1 MILLVLAGQYVMLY
15 YNNYYSLFHHILLI
29 LDDNVKNL
37 TNTIIKSIRFFL
49 LVFLSIWALIVNANA
64 TIISSVRPIGFITEA
79 IASGVIDTDILL
91 PDGASPHTYSL
102 KPSDLI
108 KIKNADL
115 IIWVGEDM
123 ETFMPTVLKNIDQQ
137 KQIELMDIAK
147 IETLLRTSH
156 QEDKHHGNDM
166 HIDSDHHHGEY
177 DEHIWLSPKIAKI
190 IAKSIHAKLIDLY
203 PNKAVILDANLDE
216 FITNLSETEQNIAKK
231 LINVQNRGYF
241 VFHDAYGYFES
252 HFGLNNLGSF
262 TINPAVQPGVQTVYA
277 IQKELAEHQAVC
289 VFREPQF
296 SPAIIKKIVNGTDV
310 RIGELNPLGTGIPIT
325 KDSYSHFLFALTQE
339 LLDCLDKK

>member
-1 MILLVLAGQYVMLY
+1 M
-15 YNNYYSLFHHILLI
+15 
-29 LDDNVKNL
+29 KNL
-37 TNTIIKSIRFFL
+37 TKNIRQVLRFL
-49 LVFLSIWALIVNANA
+49 AQLTLIVIGLTNSVNA
-64 TIISSVRPIGFITEA
+64 TVISSVRPIGFITEA
-79 IASGVIDTDILL
+79 IASGVTNTDILL

-102 KPSDLI
+102 KPSDLA

-123 ETFMPTVLKNIDQQ
+123 EVFMPTVLKNVDEQ
-137 KQIELMDIAK
+137 KQIELMDVPEIK
-147 IETLLRTSH
+147 SLLRTN
-156 QEDKHHGNDM
+156 HHDEEIPHDDN
-166 HIDSDHHHGEY
+166 DHHHGEY

-190 IAKSIHAKLIDLY
+190 IAKSIHDKLIELY
-203 PNKAVILDANLDE
+203 PNKVQLLDANLNE

-231 LINVQNRGYF
+231 LISVQNRGYF

-252 HFGLNNLGSF
+252 QFGLKNLGSF

-277 IQKELAEHQAVC
+277 IQKKLAEHQAVC

-296 SPAIIKKIVNGTDV
+296 SPAVIKKLVNGTNV
-310 RIGELNPLGTGIPIT
+310 KIGELNPLGTGIIVE
-325 KDSYSHFLFALTQE
+325 KGAYSHFLLTLTQE

>member
-1 MILLVLAGQYVMLY
+1 
-15 YNNYYSLFHHILLI
+15 
-29 LDDNVKNL
+29 
-37 TNTIIKSIRFFL
+37 
-49 LVFLSIWALIVNANA
+49 
-64 TIISSVRPIGFITEA
+64 
-79 IASGVIDTDILL
+79 
-91 PDGASPHTYSL
+91 
-102 KPSDLI
+102 
-108 KIKNADL
+108 
-115 IIWVGEDM
+115 
-123 ETFMPTVLKNIDQQ
+123 MPTVLKNIDQQ
-137 KQIELMDIAK
+137 KQIELMDIAE

-252 HFGLNNLGSF
+252 HFGLKNLGSF

>member
-1 MILLVLAGQYVMLY
+1 M
-15 YNNYYSLFHHILLI
+15 
-29 LDDNVKNL
+29 KNL
-37 TNTIIKSIRFFL
+37 TKNIRQVLRFL
-49 LVFLSIWALIVNANA
+49 AQFTLIVIGLTNSVNA
-64 TIISSVRPIGFITEA
+64 TVISSVRPIGFITEA
-79 IASGVIDTDILL
+79 IASGVTNTDILL

-102 KPSDLI
+102 KPSDLA

-123 ETFMPTVLKNIDQQ
+123 EVFMPTVLKNVDEQ
-137 KQIELMDIAK
+137 KQIELMDVPEIK
-147 IETLLRTSH
+147 SLLRTN
-156 QEDKHHGNDM
+156 HHDEEIPHDDN
-166 HIDSDHHHGEY
+166 DHHHGEY

-190 IAKSIHAKLIDLY
+190 IAKSIHDKLIELY
-203 PNKAVILDANLDE
+203 PNKVQLLDANLNE

-231 LINVQNRGYF
+231 LISVQNRGYF

-252 HFGLNNLGSF
+252 QFGLKNLGSF

-277 IQKELAEHQAVC
+277 IQKKLAEHQAVC

-296 SPAIIKKIVNGTDV
+296 SPAVIKKLVNGTNV
-310 RIGELNPLGTGIPIT
+310 KIGELNPLGTGIIVE
-325 KDSYSHFLFALTQE
+325 KGAYSHFLLTLTQE

>member
-1 MILLVLAGQYVMLY
+1 M
-15 YNNYYSLFHHILLI
+15 
-29 LDDNVKNL
+29 KNL
-37 TNTIIKSIRFFL
+37 TKNTRQVLRFL
-49 LVFLSIWALIVNANA
+49 AQLTLIVIGLTNNVNA
-64 TIISSVRPIGFITEA
+64 TVISSVRPIGFITEA
-79 IASGVIDTDILL
+79 IASGVTNTDILL

-102 KPSDLI
+102 KPSDLA

-123 ETFMPTVLKNIDQQ
+123 EVFMPTVLKNVDEQ
-137 KQIELMDIAK
+137 KQIELMDVPEINS
-147 IETLLRTSH
+147 LLRTN
-156 QEDKHHGNDM
+156 HHDDEIPHDDN
-166 HIDSDHHHGEY
+166 DHHHGEY

-190 IAKSIHAKLIDLY
+190 IAKSIHDKLIELY
-203 PNKAVILDANLDE
+203 PNKVQLLDANLNE

-231 LINVQNRGYF
+231 LISVQNRGYF

-252 HFGLNNLGSF
+252 QFGLKNLGSF

-277 IQKELAEHQAVC
+277 IQKKLAEHQAVC

-296 SPAIIKKIVNGTDV
+296 SPAVIKKLVNGTNV
-310 RIGELNPLGTGIPIT
+310 KIGELNPLGTGIIVE
-325 KDSYSHFLFALTQE
+325 KGAYSHFLLTLTQE

>member
-1 MILLVLAGQYVMLY
+1 M
-15 YNNYYSLFHHILLI
+15 
-29 LDDNVKNL
+29 KNL
-37 TNTIIKSIRFFL
+37 TKNIRQVLRFL
-49 LVFLSIWALIVNANA
+49 TQLTLIVIGLTNNVNA
-64 TIISSVRPIGFITEA
+64 TVISSVRPIGFITEA
-79 IASGVIDTDILL
+79 IASGVTNTDILL

-102 KPSDLI
+102 KPSDLA

-123 ETFMPTVLKNIDQQ
+123 EVFMPTVLKNVDEQ
-137 KQIELMDIAK
+137 KQIELMDVSEIK
-147 IETLLRTSH
+147 SLLRTN
-156 QEDKHHGNDM
+156 HHDDEIPHNDN
-166 HIDSDHHHGEY
+166 DHHHGEY

-190 IAKSIHAKLIDLY
+190 IAKSIHDKLIELY
-203 PNKAVILDANLDE
+203 PNKVQLLDANLNE

-231 LINVQNRGYF
+231 LISVQNRGYF

-252 HFGLNNLGSF
+252 QFGLKNLGSF

-277 IQKELAEHQAVC
+277 IQRKLAEHQAVC

-296 SPAIIKKIVNGTDV
+296 SPAVIKKLVNGTNV
-310 RIGELNPLGTGIPIT
+310 KIGELNPLGTGIIVE
-325 KDSYSHFLFALTQE
+325 KGAYSHFLLTLTQE

>member
-1 MILLVLAGQYVMLY
+1 M
-15 YNNYYSLFHHILLI
+15 
-29 LDDNVKNL
+29 KNL
-37 TNTIIKSIRFFL
+37 TKNTRQVLRFL
-49 LVFLSIWALIVNANA
+49 AQLTLIVIGLTNNVNA
-64 TIISSVRPIGFITEA
+64 TVISSVRPIGFITEA
-79 IASGVIDTDILL
+79 IASGVTNTDILL

-102 KPSDLI
+102 KPSDLA

-123 ETFMPTVLKNIDQQ
+123 EVFMPTVLKNVDEQ
-137 KQIELMDIAK
+137 KQIELMDVPEIK
-147 IETLLRTSH
+147 SLLRTN
-156 QEDKHHGNDM
+156 HHDDEIPHDDN
-166 HIDSDHHHGEY
+166 DHHHGEY

-190 IAKSIHAKLIDLY
+190 IAKSIHDKLIELY
-203 PNKAVILDANLDE
+203 PNKVQLLDANLNE

-231 LINVQNRGYF
+231 LISVQNRGYF

-252 HFGLNNLGSF
+252 QFGLKNLGSF

-277 IQKELAEHQAVC
+277 IQKKLAEHQAVC

-296 SPAIIKKIVNGTDV
+296 SPAVIKKLVNGTNV
-310 RIGELNPLGTGIPIT
+310 KIGELNPLGTGIIVE
-325 KDSYSHFLFALTQE
+325 KGAYSHFLLTLTQE

>member
-1 MILLVLAGQYVMLY
+1 M
-15 YNNYYSLFHHILLI
+15 
-29 LDDNVKNL
+29 KNL
-37 TNTIIKSIRFFL
+37 TKNIRQVLRFL
-49 LVFLSIWALIVNANA
+49 AQLTLIVIGLTNNVNA
-64 TIISSVRPIGFITEA
+64 TVISSVRPIGFITEA
-79 IASGVIDTDILL
+79 IASGVTNTDILL

-102 KPSDLI
+102 KPSDLA

-123 ETFMPTVLKNIDQQ
+123 EVFMPTVLKNVDEQ
-137 KQIELMDIAK
+137 KQIELMDVPEIK
-147 IETLLRTSH
+147 SLLRTN
-156 QEDKHHGNDM
+156 HHDEEIPHDDN
-166 HIDSDHHHGEY
+166 DHHHGEY

-190 IAKSIHAKLIDLY
+190 IAKSIHDKLIELY
-203 PNKAVILDANLDE
+203 PNKVQLLDANLNE

-231 LINVQNRGYF
+231 LISVQNRGYF

-252 HFGLNNLGSF
+252 QFGLKNLGSF

-277 IQKELAEHQAVC
+277 IQKKLAEHQAVC

-296 SPAIIKKIVNGTDV
+296 SPAVIKKLVNGTNV
-310 RIGELNPLGTGIPIT
+310 KIGELNPLGTGIIVE
-325 KDSYSHFLFALTQE
+325 KGAYSHFLLTLTQE